1 MQINSISSLF
11 SIQSLLSL
19 PVSCSFLQF
28 PNGTNSTLFSFFL
41 FFLIS
46 LGGGRATSFV
56 FIQLGSQR
64 KRYTTLKLGSFEQC
78 ILTKRLITNTQADV
92 KKAQKQRRKQRLAVA
107 ELSPSY
113 TPRTRGGQGNG
124 VG

>member
-1 MQINSISSLF
+1 MQIISISSLF

-28 PNGTNSTLFSFFL
+28 PNGTNSTLFSFL
-41 FFLIS
+41 FFFLTS

-64 KRYTTLKLGSFEQC
+64 KRYSTLKLGSFEQC
-78 ILTKRLITNTQADV
+78 ILTKRLITKTQADV
-92 KKAQKQRRKQRLAVA
+92 KKAQKTEKETEAGSSRAVTI
-107 ELSPSY
+107 LH
-113 TPRTRGGQGNG
+113 TKTRAGQGNG
-124 VG
+124 AG